1 MVKRIADKIYRI
13 RVPLPKNPLK
23 WLNSYFIRGNDRD
36 LLIDTGFRLPECREA
51 LSAGLAELGAKQDR
65 LDILATHLHSD
76 HTGMVDLFAGE
87 NRHIY
92 MTGRDI
98 QWLDNFLRGKTSKR
112 RMSRYTREGFPLWLN
127 ERIEPKNPSSALSIP
142 QLDSRFTPL
151 DPGQTLQVGD
161 IRLKMVNAYGH
172 TPGAAMVWLPDQ
184 KIMFTGDHI
193 LFDITPNITA
203 WGGVTDTLGD
213 YLNNLRIVDT
223 YDVKTALP
231 AHRNPGDYHRRIREL
246 LQHHK
251 VRLAEVVQI
260 INDKPGL
267 NAFEITARMTWSIR
281 AKDWN
286 EFPDVQK
293 WFAFGECLSHL
304 DYLRLR
310 GVIKRNGT
318 QPIQRYFP
326 A

>member
-1 MVKRIADKIYRI
+1 MIKEITDKIFRI
-13 RVPLPKNPLK
+13 RVPLPNNPLK
-23 WLNSYFIRGNDRD
+23 WLNSYFIRGDDGD

-51 LSAGLAELGAKQDR
+51 LSAGLRELGAEQDR

-87 NRHIY
+87 NRRIY
-92 MTGRDI
+92 MSGRDI
-98 QWLDNFLRGKTSKR
+98 EWFDNFLRGKTGKN
-112 RMSRYTREGFPLWLN
+112 RMSRYTMEGFPLWLN
-127 ERIEPKNPSSALSIP
+127 KKIEPKNPSSALSTP
-142 QLDSRFTPL
+142 RMDPRFTPL
-151 DPGQTLQVGD
+151 DPGQTLEVGD
-161 IRLKMVNAYGH
+161 IRLKMINANGH

-213 YLNNLRIVDT
+213 YLNNLRIAGS

-231 AHRNPGDYHRRIREL
+231 AHRNTGDYHERIREL
-246 LQHHK
+246 LRHHK
-251 VRLAEVVQI
+251 ARLAEVVRI
-260 INDKPGL
+260 IQSEPGL

-281 AKDWN
+281 ARNWE

-310 GVIKRNGT
+310 GIIERDESREVR
-318 QPIQRYFP
+318 RYFP